1 MCHPVHQ
8 LTWHRVAWQIV
19 SSPECR
25 YSPPL
30 QWSHTTLSFCMPFWK
45 GLWQQLQVHLKSKL
59 ESNWLILHPLRSK
72 LSQYLFF
79 CLQARGSGD
88 VGEDPDHP
96 HGRRHGRR
104 QQARIHSGEICTFFL
119 EVRFDLKFEFLEI
132 MKLKSDSDA
141 GSVRNGALRRGGAA
155 PKKVAKGLI
164 AFRRSL
170 DRIQGKGLLI
180 TLLSFK

>member
-1 MCHPVHQ
+1 M
-8 LTWHRVAWQIV
+8 
-19 SSPECR
+19 
-25 YSPPL
+25 
-30 QWSHTTLSFCMPFWK
+30 
-45 GLWQQLQVHLKSKL
+45 
-59 ESNWLILHPLRSK
+59 
-72 LSQYLFF
+72 
-79 CLQARGSGD
+79 QARGSGD

-141 GSVRNGALRRGGAA
+141 GSVRNGALRRGGAGGAA

-170 DRIQGKGLLI
+170 DRIEGREGTSHNFAKFQVTLEKICVNEGGRNLDSKLTALLP
-180 TLLSFK
+180 

>member
-1 MCHPVHQ
+1 MRHPVHQ

-59 ESNWLILHPLRSK
+59 EGNWLILHPLRSK
-72 LSQYLFF
+72 LSQYLVFF
-79 CLQARGSGD
+79 LFAGTRFRWRRRRSGSSTWTTTWSSSTS
-88 VGEDPDHP
+88 PHP
-96 HGRRHGRR
+96 SRWDLY
-104 QQARIHSGEICTFFL
+104 FFL

-141 GSVRNGALRRGGAA
+141 GSVRNGALRKLGGAEQP
-155 PKKVAKGLI
+155 PKKLPRAWLPFDVVWIG
-164 AFRRSL
+164 
-170 DRIQGKGLLI
+170 
-180 TLLSFK
+180 